1 MAAQLAAADG
11 GDAARRE
18 GEKTKHRKTAVLRF
32 NGKPKLGLE
41 YLKGMGLWDGTP
53 EGLAAWVAGALE
65 TGLSKRRV
73 GEFFGGTHPLATPTV
88 LLRKFRLPGEAQCID
103 RVMEGFARAFKR
115 ANPPESAEPWPYS
128 EDAAYVLSFSLVMLN
143 TDLHSQNI
151 KDADRMT
158 RDGFVSNNRGIDAG
172 GADLPRALL
181 EALYDGVKREE
192 IKMDEGDLYESELIT
207 YMGARKAGWLE
218 KCNDKGLFSVKHR
231 WRKLWFVLN
240 DGCLYYFLSPGDADV
255 AEKPPRAIVPLD
267 QGLEVLKPLGA
278 APGREF
284 TLVARE
290 DDAGAP
296 AGPRRPIKSMKHTSA
311 GPSQGTAD
319 AIRLRARD
327 VSDAQAWAAA
337 LRAEEEALPGQGKS
351 EIPNFKASYLGR
363 FPLALPEGGAALT
376 AAKAAA
382 AARQRRLSAAA
393 AGDGGVVAPAADK
406 WKAANGAGNGRER
419 PDFKGSSLGR
429 FPLAAKQPS
438 HTPLHAGWLRKRGEI
453 NTAWRKRYFALFS
466 GVTCTDVEGEIPPPD
481 EPVLMYLKDEDKFRD
496 LVAGAAAR
504 PYKGAVRLGA
514 VTEMKRRTADA
525 GEKGKRAAGLALVTG
540 DRTWYLAAVDDKSA
554 GDLEPWWYAL
564 EGACHAAQLGATAR
578 RPSSSNLTDKVKAA
592 R

>member
-1 MAAQLAAADG
+1 MAAQLAAVDG

-73 GEFFGGTHPLATPTV
+73 GEFFGGTHPLATPTFDAWLGLLGGDLGPGATLDGALRV

-103 RVMEGFARAFKR
+103 RVMEGFARAFKK

-337 LRAEEEALPGQGKS
+337 LRAEEEALP
-351 EIPNFKASYLGR
+351 A
-363 FPLALPEGGAALT
+363 GGAALT

-406 WKAANGAGNGRER
+406 WKAA
-419 PDFKGSSLGR
+419 
-429 FPLAAKQPS
+429 KQPNS

-481 EPVLMYLKDEDKFRD
+481 EPVLMYFKDEDKFRD

>member
-1 MAAQLAAADG
+1 MAAQLAAVDG
-11 GDAARRE
+11 GDAARRA

-73 GEFFGGTHPLATPTV
+73 GEFFGGTHPLATPTFDAWLGLLGGDLGPGATLDGALRV

-290 DDAGAP
+290 DDAGAQS
-296 AGPRRPIKSMKHTSA
+296 GPRRPIKSMKHTSA

-337 LRAEEEALPGQGKS
+337 LRAEEEALP
-351 EIPNFKASYLGR
+351 A
-363 FPLALPEGGAALT
+363 GGAALT

-393 AGDGGVVAPAADK
+393 AGGGGVVAPAADK
-406 WKAANGAGNGRER
+406 WKAA
-419 PDFKGSSLGR
+419 
-429 FPLAAKQPS
+429 KQPNS

-481 EPVLMYLKDEDKFRD
+481 EPVLMYFKDEDKFRD

>member
-1 MAAQLAAADG
+1 
-11 GDAARRE
+11 
-18 GEKTKHRKTAVLRF
+18 
-32 NGKPKLGLE
+32 
-41 YLKGMGLWDGTP
+41 
-53 EGLAAWVAGALE
+53 
-65 TGLSKRRV
+65 
-73 GEFFGGTHPLATPTV
+73 
-88 LLRKFRLPGEAQCID
+88 
-103 RVMEGFARAFKR
+103 
-115 ANPPESAEPWPYS
+115 
-128 EDAAYVLSFSLVMLN
+128 
-143 TDLHSQNI
+143 
-151 KDADRMT
+151 
-158 RDGFVSNNRGIDAG
+158 
-172 GADLPRALL
+172 
-181 EALYDGVKREE
+181 
-192 IKMDEGDLYESELIT
+192 
-207 YMGARKAGWLE
+207 
-218 KCNDKGLFSVKHR
+218 
-231 WRKLWFVLN
+231 
-240 DGCLYYFLSPGDADV
+240 
-255 AEKPPRAIVPLD
+255 
-267 QGLEVLKPLGA
+267 
-278 APGREF
+278 
-284 TLVARE
+284 
-290 DDAGAP
+290 
-296 AGPRRPIKSMKHTSA
+296 MKHTSA

-337 LRAEEEALPGQGKS
+337 LRAEEEALP
-351 EIPNFKASYLGR
+351 A
-363 FPLALPEGGAALT
+363 GGAALT

-393 AGDGGVVAPAADK
+393 AGGGGVVAPAADK
-406 WKAANGAGNGRER
+406 WKAA
-419 PDFKGSSLGR
+419 
-429 FPLAAKQPS
+429 KQPNS

-481 EPVLMYLKDEDKFRD
+481 EPVLMYFKDEDKFRD

>member
-73 GEFFGGTHPLATPTV
+73 GEFFGGTHPLATPTFDAWLGLLGGDLGPGATLDGALRV

-103 RVMEGFARAFKR
+103 RVMEGFARAFKK

-337 LRAEEEALPGQGKS
+337 LRAEEEALP
-351 EIPNFKASYLGR
+351 A
-363 FPLALPEGGAALT
+363 GGAALT

-406 WKAANGAGNGRER
+406 WKAA
-419 PDFKGSSLGR
+419 
-429 FPLAAKQPS
+429 KQPNS

-481 EPVLMYLKDEDKFRD
+481 EPVLMYFKDEDRFRD

>member
-18 GEKTKHRKTAVLRF
+18 DEKTKHRKTAVLRF

-73 GEFFGGTHPLATPTV
+73 GEFFGGTHPLATPTFDAWLGLLGGDLGPGATLDGALRV

-103 RVMEGFARAFKR
+103 RVMEGFARAFKK

-284 TLVARE
+284 TLVARQ
-290 DDAGAP
+290 DDDGAP

-337 LRAEEEALPGQGKS
+337 LRAEEEALP
-351 EIPNFKASYLGR
+351 A
-363 FPLALPEGGAALT
+363 GGAALT

-406 WKAANGAGNGRER
+406 WKAA
-419 PDFKGSSLGR
+419 
-429 FPLAAKQPS
+429 KQPNS

-481 EPVLMYLKDEDKFRD
+481 EPVLMYFKDEDRFRD

>member
-1 MAAQLAAADG
+1 MAAQLAAVDG
-11 GDAARRE
+11 GDAARRA

-73 GEFFGGTHPLATPTV
+73 GEFFGGTHPLATPTFDAWLGLLGGDLGPGATLDGALRV

-290 DDAGAP
+290 DDAGAQS
-296 AGPRRPIKSMKHTSA
+296 GPRRPIKSMKHTSA

-337 LRAEEEALPGQGKS
+337 LRAEEEALP
-351 EIPNFKASYLGR
+351 A
-363 FPLALPEGGAALT
+363 GGAALT

-406 WKAANGAGNGRER
+406 WKAA
-419 PDFKGSSLGR
+419 
-429 FPLAAKQPS
+429 KQPNS

-481 EPVLMYLKDEDKFRD
+481 EPVLMYFKDEDKFRD

>member
-73 GEFFGGTHPLATPTV
+73 GEFFGGTHPLATPTFDAWLGLLGGDLGPGATLDGALRV

-103 RVMEGFARAFKR
+103 RVMEGFARAFKK

-284 TLVARE
+284 TLVARQ
-290 DDAGAP
+290 DDDGAP

-337 LRAEEEALPGQGKS
+337 LRAEEEALP
-351 EIPNFKASYLGR
+351 A
-363 FPLALPEGGAALT
+363 GGAALT

-406 WKAANGAGNGRER
+406 WKAA
-419 PDFKGSSLGR
+419 
-429 FPLAAKQPS
+429 KQPNS

-481 EPVLMYLKDEDKFRD
+481 EPVLMYFKDEDRFRD

>member
-18 GEKTKHRKTAVLRF
+18 DEKTKHRKTAVLRF

-73 GEFFGGTHPLATPTV
+73 GEFFGGTHPLATPTFDAWLGLLGGDLGPGATLDGALRV

-337 LRAEEEALPGQGKS
+337 LRAEEEALP
-351 EIPNFKASYLGR
+351 A
-363 FPLALPEGGAALT
+363 GGAALT

-406 WKAANGAGNGRER
+406 WKAA
-419 PDFKGSSLGR
+419 
-429 FPLAAKQPS
+429 KQPNS

-481 EPVLMYLKDEDKFRD
+481 EPVLMYFKDEDRFRD

>member
-1 MAAQLAAADG
+1 MAAQLASADG

-73 GEFFGGTHPLATPTV
+73 GEFFGGTHPLATPTFDAWLGLLGGDLGPGATLDGALRV

-284 TLVARE
+284 TLVARTPR
-290 DDAGAP
+290 AT
-296 AGPRRPIKSMKHTSA
+296 GPG
-311 GPSQGTAD
+311 GPS
-319 AIRLRARD
+319 
-327 VSDAQAWAAA
+327 S
-337 LRAEEEALPGQGKS
+337 P
-351 EIPNFKASYLGR
+351 
-363 FPLALPEGGAALT
+363 
-376 AAKAAA
+376 
-382 AARQRRLSAAA
+382 
-393 AGDGGVVAPAADK
+393 
-406 WKAANGAGNGRER
+406 
-419 PDFKGSSLGR
+419 
-429 FPLAAKQPS
+429 
-438 HTPLHAGWLRKRGEI
+438 
-453 NTAWRKRYFALFS
+453 
-466 GVTCTDVEGEIPPPD
+466 
-481 EPVLMYLKDEDKFRD
+481 
-496 LVAGAAAR
+496 
-504 PYKGAVRLGA
+504 
-514 VTEMKRRTADA
+514 
-525 GEKGKRAAGLALVTG
+525 
-540 DRTWYLAAVDDKSA
+540 
-554 GDLEPWWYAL
+554 
-564 EGACHAAQLGATAR
+564 
-578 RPSSSNLTDKVKAA
+578 
-592 R
+592 

>member
-1 MAAQLAAADG
+1 MAAQLAVADG

-73 GEFFGGTHPLATPTV
+73 GEFFGGTHPLATPTFDAWLGLLGGDLGPGATLDGALRV

-151 KDADRMT
+151 KDADRMS

-284 TLVARE
+284 TLVA
-290 DDAGAP
+290 
-296 AGPRRPIKSMKHTSA
+296 
-311 GPSQGTAD
+311 
-319 AIRLRARD
+319 
-327 VSDAQAWAAA
+327 
-337 LRAEEEALPGQGKS
+337 
-351 EIPNFKASYLGR
+351 
-363 FPLALPEGGAALT
+363 
-376 AAKAAA
+376 
-382 AARQRRLSAAA
+382 
-393 AGDGGVVAPAADK
+393 PAADK
-406 WKAANGAGNGRER
+406 WKAA
-419 PDFKGSSLGR
+419 
-429 FPLAAKQPS
+429 KQPNS

-481 EPVLMYLKDEDKFRD
+481 EPVLMYFKDEDKFRD

>member
-1 MAAQLAAADG
+1 MAAQLASADG

-18 GEKTKHRKTAVLRF
+18 DEKTKHRKTAVLRF

-73 GEFFGGTHPLATPTV
+73 GEFFGGTHPLATPTFDAWLGLLGGDLGPGATLDGALRV

-151 KDADRMT
+151 KDADRMS

-337 LRAEEEALPGQGKS
+337 LRAEEEALP
-351 EIPNFKASYLGR
+351 
-363 FPLALPEGGAALT
+363 
-376 AAKAAA
+376 
-382 AARQRRLSAAA
+382 
-393 AGDGGVVAPAADK
+393 AG
-406 WKAANGAGNGRER
+406 
-419 PDFKGSSLGR
+419 
-429 FPLAAKQPS
+429 
-438 HTPLHAGWLRKRGEI
+438 
-453 NTAWRKRYFALFS
+453 
-466 GVTCTDVEGEIPPPD
+466 
-481 EPVLMYLKDEDKFRD
+481 
-496 LVAGAAAR
+496 
-504 PYKGAVRLGA
+504 
-514 VTEMKRRTADA
+514 
-525 GEKGKRAAGLALVTG
+525 GKRV
-540 DRTWYLAAVDDKSA
+540 RNS
-554 GDLEPWWYAL
+554 
-564 EGACHAAQLGATAR
+564 QLQR
-578 RPSSSNLTDKVKAA
+578 LRSRPFST
-592 R
+592 RFG

>member
-1 MAAQLAAADG
+1 MAAQLAAVDG

-18 GEKTKHRKTAVLRF
+18 DEKTKHRKTAVLRF

-73 GEFFGGTHPLATPTV
+73 GEFFGGTHPLATPTFDAWLGLLGGDLGPGATLDGALRV

-103 RVMEGFARAFKR
+103 RVMEGFARAFKK

-337 LRAEEEALPGQGKS
+337 LRAEEEALP
-351 EIPNFKASYLGR
+351 A
-363 FPLALPEGGAALT
+363 GGAALT

-406 WKAANGAGNGRER
+406 WKAA
-419 PDFKGSSLGR
+419 
-429 FPLAAKQPS
+429 KQPNS

-481 EPVLMYLKDEDKFRD
+481 EPVLMYFKDEDRFRD

>member
-18 GEKTKHRKTAVLRF
+18 DEKTKHRKTAVLRF

-73 GEFFGGTHPLATPTV
+73 GEFFGGTHPLATPTFDAWLGLLGGDLGPGATLDGALRV

-103 RVMEGFARAFKR
+103 RVMEGFARAFKK

-337 LRAEEEALPGQGKS
+337 LRAEEEALP
-351 EIPNFKASYLGR
+351 A
-363 FPLALPEGGAALT
+363 GGAALT

-406 WKAANGAGNGRER
+406 WKAA
-419 PDFKGSSLGR
+419 
-429 FPLAAKQPS
+429 KQPNS

-481 EPVLMYLKDEDKFRD
+481 EPVLMYFKDEDRFRD

>member
-1 MAAQLAAADG
+1 MAAQLAAVDG
-11 GDAARRE
+11 GEAARRE
-18 GEKTKHRKTAVLRF
+18 DEKTKHRKTAVLRF

-73 GEFFGGTHPLATPTV
+73 GEFFGGTHPLATPTFDAWLGLLGGDLGPGATLDGALRV

-290 DDAGAP
+290 DDAGAQS
-296 AGPRRPIKSMKHTSA
+296 GPRRPIKSMKHTSA

-337 LRAEEEALPGQGKS
+337 LRAEEEALP
-351 EIPNFKASYLGR
+351 A
-363 FPLALPEGGAALT
+363 GGAALT

-406 WKAANGAGNGRER
+406 WKAA
-419 PDFKGSSLGR
+419 
-429 FPLAAKQPS
+429 KQPNS

-481 EPVLMYLKDEDKFRD
+481 EPVLMYFKDEDKFRD

>member
-1 MAAQLAAADG
+1 VDG
-11 GDAARRE
+11 GDAARRA

-73 GEFFGGTHPLATPTV
+73 GEFFGGTHPLATPTFDAWLGLLGGDLGPGATLDGALRV

-290 DDAGAP
+290 DDAGAQS
-296 AGPRRPIKSMKHTSA
+296 GPRRPIKSMKHTSA

-337 LRAEEEALPGQGKS
+337 LRAEEEALP
-351 EIPNFKASYLGR
+351 A
-363 FPLALPEGGAALT
+363 GGAALT

-406 WKAANGAGNGRER
+406 WKAA
-419 PDFKGSSLGR
+419 
-429 FPLAAKQPS
+429 KQPNS

-481 EPVLMYLKDEDKFRD
+481 EPVLMYFKDEDKFRD